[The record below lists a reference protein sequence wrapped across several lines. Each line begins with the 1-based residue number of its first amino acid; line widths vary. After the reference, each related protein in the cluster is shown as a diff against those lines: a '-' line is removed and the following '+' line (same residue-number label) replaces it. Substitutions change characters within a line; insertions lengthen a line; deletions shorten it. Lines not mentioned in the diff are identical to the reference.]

1 MTSKISLVSL
11 GCPRNLTDSQAIA
24 ERLKLKGAKI
34 TEDSQEADTI
44 IINTCAFI
52 KEAKEESID
61 FILDA
66 VELKKEGRIKKIILA
81 GCLAQRY
88 PEEIL
93 KEFKEIDA
101 IVGRQELTDSVNNLS
116 LTPKHYSYLKICEG
130 CFNECSF
137 CVIPKIKGKFK
148 SRSVG
153 SVLEEARLLDKR
165 GISELNIIGQ
175 DITCFGLDSAAKGR
189 LSYLISRILEEAENI
204 KWVRL
209 LYLNPLRLD
218 NDLIELIWENERICK
233 YIDLPIQHINDR
245 ILKLMNRQITKSK
258 IHSLIKRLR
267 KEIPEVAIR
276 TSVITGF
283 PSETESEF
291 KELID
296 FITEVKFD
304 RLGAFVYSREEGTA
318 AYDFPNQVPES
329 VKRKRFSILMQ
340 KQQEI
345 AKDYNA
351 SLLGKTKEVMIEEYN
366 DGVYA
371 ARSQADAPEV
381 DGCVFVKSKEK
392 LFAGDIVKVK
402 ITQTYEYDL
411 VGEKIPS

>member
-1 MTSKISLVSL
+1 MISKISLVSL

-24 ERLKLKGAKI
+24 ERLRLNGAKI
-34 TEDSQEADTI
+34 TEDCREADTI

-66 VELKKEGRIKKIILA
+66 IELKKEGRIKKIILS

-93 KEFKEIDA
+93 KEFKEVDA
-101 IVGRQELTDSVNNLS
+101 IIGRQELTDSVNNFS
-116 LTPKHYSYLKICEG
+116 LTPKHYAYLKICEG

-148 SRSVG
+148 SRSVS
-153 SVLEEARLLDKR
+153 SVLDEARLLDKR
-165 GISELNIIGQ
+165 GVSELNIIGQ
-175 DITCFGLDSAAKGR
+175 DITCFGLDASSKPG
-189 LSYLISRILEEAENI
+189 LSHLISRILKEAENI
-204 KWVRL
+204 RWIRL

-218 NDLIELIWENERICK
+218 NDLIELIRDNKRICK
-233 YIDLPIQHINDR
+233 YIDLPIQHVNDR
-245 ILKLMNRQITKSK
+245 ILKLMNRHITKSK
-258 IHSLIKRLR
+258 IISLIKRLR

-291 KELID
+291 KELLD
-296 FITEVKFD
+296 FIAEVKFD

-318 AYDFPNQVPES
+318 AYGLPGQVPES
-329 VKRKRFSILMQ
+329 VKRKRFSALMQ

-351 SLLGKTKEVMIEEYN
+351 SLLGKIREVMIEEYN

-392 LFAGDIVKVK
+392 LSAGDIVKVK